1 MKRRRNLNNYLK
13 INKKIVTKEPGK
25 IKESVQIISK

>member
-25 IKESVQIISK
+25 IKESTNYK

>member
-25 IKESVQIISK
+25 MVKSANYK

>member
-25 IKESVQIISK
+25 IKEVQIISK

>member
-25 IKESVQIISK
+25 INESANYK